1 MNPDLLS
8 DWLKYINSNRPNEGE
23 FGLDRLHSIF
33 TEIVKKPLA
42 QKTILVGGTNGKG
55 TTVEY
60 LQSFLISAGYSVG
73 VYTSPH
79 LIEFN
84 ERIRINNIPVDDEK
98 IIRSFKLIDNLKQE
112 TRLTYFDYATLA
124 AFDIFSQEELDF
136 AILEIGIG
144 GKYDPVN
151 LINSE
156 VSVITN
162 IELDHEK
169 WLGSSLEEIGSQK
182 AAILKPGKVAILG
195 SENMPKSVT
204 RQAKEICSSIYQ
216 LNKDFKVCK
225 EDSSWSYN
233 FSDFNFLLETIP
245 YGNLNID
252 SASCAITAYKLLCEE
267 KIDFRESME
276 GTFLKGRCD
285 VKDNFILD
293 VSHNPASIKHLVSF
307 LDTNYKNKSFNAIF
321 ATMSEKDNLSII
333 KEISHLISEWNICS
347 IEDSRFDANS
357 LKLLTQSLTDKTVNI
372 VDTVYS
378 AVERGYHKGTPQ
390 IVFGSFITVSEAYK
404 ALEKINIKNREIN

>member
-98 IIRSFKLIDNLKQE
+98 IIRSFKLINNLKQE

-124 AFDIFSQEELDF
+124 AFDLFSQEELDF

-156 VSVITN
+156 MSIITN
-162 IELDHEK
+162 IALDHEK
-169 WLGSSLEEIGSQK
+169 WLGSSLEQI
-182 AAILKPGKVAILG
+182 
-195 SENMPKSVT
+195 
-204 RQAKEICSSIYQ
+204 
-216 LNKDFKVCK
+216 FH
-225 EDSSWSYN
+225 
-233 FSDFNFLLETIP
+233 SD
-245 YGNLNID
+245 
-252 SASCAITAYKLLCEE
+252 
-267 KIDFRESME
+267 
-276 GTFLKGRCD
+276 
-285 VKDNFILD
+285 
-293 VSHNPASIKHLVSF
+293 IK
-307 LDTNYKNKSFNAIF
+307 
-321 ATMSEKDNLSII
+321 
-333 KEISHLISEWNICS
+333 
-347 IEDSRFDANS
+347 
-357 LKLLTQSLTDKTVNI
+357 
-372 VDTVYS
+372 
-378 AVERGYHKGTPQ
+378 
-390 IVFGSFITVSEAYK
+390 
-404 ALEKINIKNREIN
+404 